1 MNSKSRKK
9 VVLIGPVLPY
19 RGGIAQHTTML
30 KREMAKITDVLTISF
45 SRQYPSWLFPGES
58 DKDPDYEGHQEDLTE
73 YLIDSLNPVSWYKTI
88 RRVIEYKAQSV
99 IIPWWTVFWAP
110 CIGYI
115 ARSLRKKG
123 IEIIFFCHNV
133 VEHEAAAWKTFL
145 TRMVLK
151 NATRFVVHTK
161 EDEANLRALFPDAKI
176 TVHPHPIYDQFPEPK
191 GELSRRGSLEMLFY
205 GFVRPYKGL
214 DDLIGAMALL
224 KGKDIKLTIA
234 GEFWG
239 GEQETR
245 KRIDELDL
253 SSQIELRPRYHSD
266 AETAELFNR
275 ADVVVL
281 PYRSA
286 TGSGVVPIAYHYNKP
301 VIVTRV
307 GGLPDV
313 VKDAMTGFIVPEKNV
328 EALAGAINNLDSHAC
343 ESMRPQIDE
352 IKKELSWES
361 LALATNV

>member
-1 MNSKSRKK
+1 MIDRKK
-9 VVLIGPVLPY
+9 IVMIGPVLPY

-30 KREMAKITDVLTISF
+30 KREMAKIGDVLTISF
-45 SRQYPSWLFPGES
+45 CRQYPSWLFPGES
-58 DKDPDYEGHQEDLTE
+58 DKDPDYAGHQEEQTE
-73 YLIDSLNPVSWYKTI
+73 YMIDSLNPLTWYKTVK
-88 RRVIEYKAQSV
+88 RVTEYQAKTV

-115 ARSLRKKG
+115 ARALSRKG

-151 NATRFVVHTK
+151 NASRFVVHTK
-161 EDEANLRALFPDAKI
+161 EDEANLRALFPKANI

-191 GELSRRGSLEMLFY
+191 GELQRRGSLEILFY

-214 DDLIGAMALL
+214 DDLIDAMALL
-224 KGKDIKLTIA
+224 KDRDIKLTIA

-245 KRIDELDL
+245 AKIEGLELAN
-253 SSQIELRPRYHSD
+253 QIELRPRYHSD
-266 AETAELFNR
+266 AETAELFSR
-275 ADVVVL
+275 ADAVVL

-301 VIVTRV
+301 VVVTRV

-313 VKDAMTGFIVPEKNV
+313 VKDTLTGFIIPEKNV
-328 EALAGAINNLDSHAC
+328 EALASVLHDLDSQTC
-343 ESMRPQIDE
+343 ESMKTQIHE

-361 LALATNV
+361 LALAANG

>member
-1 MNSKSRKK
+1 MNIKGHKK
-9 VVLIGPVLPY
+9 IVLIGPVLPF

-30 KREMAKITDVLTISF
+30 KRALSKTTSVLTLSF
-45 SRQYPSWLFPGES
+45 SRQYPSLIFPGES
-58 DKDPDYEGHQEDLTE
+58 DRDPDYEGHQEEQTE
-73 YLIDSLNPVSWYKTI
+73 YLIDSLNPLSWVKTV
-88 RRVIEYKAQSV
+88 RRVIEYEAQTV

-110 CIGYI
+110 CLGYI
-115 ARSLRKKG
+115 VSSLRRKG
-123 IEIIFFCHNV
+123 IEVVFFCHNV

-151 NATRFVVHTK
+151 NASRFVVHTK
-161 EDEANLRALFPDAKI
+161 ADEANLKALFPDAKI
-176 TVHPHPIYDQFPEPK
+176 TVHPHPVYDHFPEPK
-191 GELSRRGSLEMLFY
+191 GELPRRRKLEILFY

-214 DDLIGAMALL
+214 DDLLDAMALL

-245 KRIDELDL
+245 KKIDDL
-253 SSQIELRPRYHSD
+253 ALTQQIELRPRYHTD
-266 AETAELFNR
+266 AETAELFSR

-313 VKDAMTGFIVPEKNV
+313 VKDTRTGFIIPVKGV
-328 EALAGAINNLDSHAC
+328 EALAGVLDKLDSKTC
-343 ESMRPQIDE
+343 ESMKPQIIE
-352 IKKELSWES
+352 MKQLLSWES
-361 LALATNV
+361 LALAI